1 MKSALQFLRFASR
14 GFRARLAAI
23 TVIGLIEVALS
34 LAFVWFSK
42 TIIDVATGNIEGS
55 LLFYA
60 VLLVVL
66 VVLQILF
73 RAWDLRLRRLT
84 EVRMSNHVRY
94 NVFSRLLYSRWQE
107 LASVHSGDML
117 TRIIRDTDD
126 VVDVLVSSLPL
137 AFTAVIQFAGALI
150 ILNVLD
156 PTLALILGIGLPV
169 LASLSHLYYRYMK
182 KYTLQVKESESLI
195 TSMMEESLLNQ
206 VVIRTFE
213 RQEEEL
219 DRLGS
224 LQSQL
229 QESVQKRTRVSVF
242 ANLLMG
248 LTFNGGYITAF
259 LWSAYRLAYKKVSFG
274 TVTAYL
280 QLVSRIQRPLFE
292 LVRQLPGMVAAKA
305 AVERLIFL
313 TGFTLEDVRNPI
325 LLQGNVTLRMQDVT
339 FSYTEDEEPV
349 LDRFSLEL
357 RPGTMVAV
365 MGPTGVGKTTLLRL
379 LLALVKPDA
388 GSITLEDELNQA
400 EVSERTRSNFVY
412 VPQGGSLIS
421 GTIRENL
428 QLGYAGATEVRLG
441 STGARS
447 TPSARARLKQV
458 DHTTEHLTGHRR
470 SADGADHRRS
480 AATVAGDRRLGHA
493 DHRRSAAAVAS
504 DRRLGHADQHKRDAE
519 EVSDRRLGQAGQR
532 RRRTAAVASDEEL
545 RRVLE
550 IASAEFVFDLPNGLD
565 TVLGE
570 GGSGLSEG
578 QAQRIAIARA
588 LLRPGKILLL
598 DEATSALDE
607 KTART
612 FVENLR
618 REIGN
623 RSILFITH
631 QSHIADL
638 CDQHVEIC
646 INDLK

>member
-1 MKSALQFLRFASR
+1 
-14 GFRARLAAI
+14 
-23 TVIGLIEVALS
+23 
-34 LAFVWFSK
+34 
-42 TIIDVATGNIEGS
+42 
-55 LLFYA
+55 
-60 VLLVVL
+60 
-66 VVLQILF
+66 
-73 RAWDLRLRRLT
+73 
-84 EVRMSNHVRY
+84 
-94 NVFSRLLYSRWQE
+94 
-107 LASVHSGDML
+107 ML

-137 AFTAVIQFAGALI
+137 AFTAVVQFVGALV
-150 ILNVLD
+150 ILYILD
-156 PTLALILGIGLPV
+156 PALALILGIGLPV
-169 LASLSHLYYRYMK
+169 LAFFSRLYYRHMR

-213 RQEEEL
+213 RQQDEL

-229 QESVQKRTRVSVF
+229 QDNVQKRTRVSVF

-259 LWSAYRLAYKKVSFG
+259 LWSAYRLASSKVSFG

-292 LVRQLPGMVAAKA
+292 LIRQLPGIVAAKA
-305 AVERLIFL
+305 AVERLIYL

-325 LLQGNVTLRMQDVT
+325 LLQGDVTLRMQDVT
-339 FSYTEDEEPV
+339 FSYAEDEKPV

-379 LLALVKPDA
+379 LLALVKPGA
-388 GSITLEDELNQA
+388 GSIVLENEWTQA

-428 QLGYAGATEVRLG
+428 QLGCAG
-441 STGARS
+441 
-447 TPSARARLKQV
+447 P
-458 DHTTEHLTGHRR
+458 RR
-470 SADGADHRRS
+470 SA
-480 AATVAGDRRLGHA
+480 GD
-493 DHRRSAAAVAS
+493 
-504 DRRLGHADQHKRDAE
+504 
-519 EVSDRRLGQAGQR
+519 
-532 RRRTAAVASDEEL
+532 VASDEQL

-550 IASAEFVFDLPNGLD
+550 IASAGFVFDLPNGLD

-570 GGSGLSEG
+570 GGTGLSEG

-607 KTART
+607 NTART

-618 REIGN
+618 RDMGN

-638 CDQHVEIC
+638 CDQRI
-646 INDLK
+646 LLSM